1 MFCCCVQ
8 LKKDTKSWI
17 FIWKDFPL
25 LLAWLLAL
33 FSTFLPTSCF
43 CSRQQIDRK
52 SCFRGLIMWLLQ
64 VFPFLASVFCT
75 HKLRHFILEKDKP
88 VFQAA
93 TEEGKEARKDE
104 ERRGRAMKL
113 NKMKKKKKSEKT
125 QLKSLMRWQ
134 WHSNASSCKLWPL
147 FLYIMPAQLTN
158 SVFTFLRLTF
168 SFQPCPYFFSFTTYR

>member
-1 MFCCCVQ
+1 MILPSGCSWWAQNKIKKEQDNWTIEEKKLVDVLLLCTQ

-17 FIWKDFPL
+17 FIWKDFPPL

-52 SCFRGLIMWLLQ
+52 SCFGGLIMWLFQ

-93 TEEGKEARKDE
+93 TEKGKEARKEE
-104 ERRGRAMKL
+104 ERRGQATKW
-113 NKMKKKKKSEKT
+113 NKMKKK
-125 QLKSLMRWQ
+125 
-134 WHSNASSCKLWPL
+134 N
-147 FLYIMPAQLTN
+147 
-158 SVFTFLRLTF
+158 
-168 SFQPCPYFFSFTTYR
+168 